1 MTLQDISLIAQI
13 LGVLLVSGSL
23 LFVGLQ
29 MRQTHAIERAN
40 AQRDLL
46 NQTQSWWLLGVTDE
60 AMFDTISAGLQD
72 FRGLSRYKQA
82 RFNAWGMSIHHI
94 VEGVFFQN
102 KSGLIM
108 PTSHEGYTIAILAI
122 IKTPGGRQW
131 WEESSRVGNVEFCAY
146 ISWRLAA
153 AGADLPLWTDLLPH
167 LLPADAA
174 AVALRPEP
182 TP

>member
-1 MTLQDISLIAQI
+1 MSLQALSLIAQI

-46 NQTQSWWLLGVTDE
+46 NQTQSWWLLGVQDE
-60 AMFDTISAGLQD
+60 AMLDTISAGLQD
-72 FRGLSRYKQA
+72 FKNLSRFRQA
-82 RFNAWGMSIHHI
+82 RFHVWGMNLHHI

-108 PTSHEGYTIAILAI
+108 PTSHEGYTIAFLAV
-122 IKTPGGRQW
+122 IKTPGGLQW
-131 WEESSRVGNVEFCAY
+131 WDEASKVGNVEFCTY
-146 ISWRLAA
+146 IAKRLTED
-153 AGADLPLWTDLLPH
+153 GASLPSWTDLLPH
-167 LLPADAA
+167 YLLPND
-174 AVALRPEP
+174 PP
-182 TP
+182 ISCS

>member
-1 MTLQDISLIAQI
+1 MTLQDLSLIAQI

-46 NQTQSWWLLGVTDE
+46 DQTRNWWLLGVEDE

-72 FRGLSRYKQA
+72 FKGLSRFQQG
-82 RFNAWGMSIHHI
+82 RFNAWGMSLHHI
-94 VEGVFFQN
+94 CEGVFFQN

-108 PTSHEGYTIAILAI
+108 PTSHEGYTIAFLAV
-122 IKTPGGRQW
+122 IKTPGGLQW
-131 WEESSRVGNVEFCAY
+131 WAEASKVGNVEFCTY
-146 ISWRLAA
+146 ISKRLAA
-153 AGADLPLWTDLLPH
+153 DGATLPSWIELLPH
-167 LLPADAA
+167 YRLPNAA
-174 AVALRPEP
+174 EER
-182 TP
+182 T